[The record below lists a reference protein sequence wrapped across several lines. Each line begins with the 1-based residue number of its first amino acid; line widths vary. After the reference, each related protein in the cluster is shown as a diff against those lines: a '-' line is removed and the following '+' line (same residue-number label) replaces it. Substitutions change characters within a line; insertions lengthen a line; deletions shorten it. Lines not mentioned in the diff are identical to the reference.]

1 MTQHMNDPKWSSLST
16 KERNFVEEVN
26 MKPTSYCEIKH
37 KIQLEMCKNKKIREI
52 LKVDNIQK
60 ELPNEDLQR
69 IQLVY
74 DFVVRVKLI
83 SVNS

>member
-1 MTQHMNDPKWSSLST
+1 
-16 KERNFVEEVN
+16 
-26 MKPTSYCEIKH
+26 
-37 KIQLEMCKNKKIREI
+37 MCKNKKIREI
-52 LKVDNIQK
+52 LKVDSIQK

-83 SVNS
+83 SVN

>member
-1 MTQHMNDPKWSSLST
+1 MITPHLNDPKWSSLST
-16 KERNFVEEVN
+16 KERAFVTEVN
-26 MKPTSYCEIKH
+26 MKPSSYCEIKH

-69 IQLVY
+69 I
-74 DFVVRVKLI
+74 
-83 SVNS
+83 